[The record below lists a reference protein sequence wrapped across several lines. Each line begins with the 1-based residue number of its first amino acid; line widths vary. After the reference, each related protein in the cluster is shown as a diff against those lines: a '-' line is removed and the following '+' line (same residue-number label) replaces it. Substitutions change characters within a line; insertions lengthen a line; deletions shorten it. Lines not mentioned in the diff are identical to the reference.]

1 MINFAIAVFFLIITP
16 GPGVL
21 SVAGVGAAFGFKSG
35 VRYITGLFFGTNLVA
50 LAVVSGLATIVLS
63 NNLLR
68 LFLMLCSSSYLL
80 FLAYRIALSGA
91 MISFS
96 KAERKPGI
104 IDGIFL
110 QLVNP
115 KAYAVN
121 TAMYTGF
128 LIYPNTIALE
138 IAVKFIIMN
147 LILFRNNYKTGAC
160 SCVFLIF
167 YGIFRAFLELF
178 REPDPQVGYLFGL
191 ISMGAMLS
199 FLMILGGIIIFLKKD
214 DIK

>member
-138 IAVKFIIMN
+138 IVVKFIIMN
-147 LILFRNNYKTGAC
+147 LIWFPLHLFWLFVGVYLKGLNLSAKLQFKIN
-160 SCVFLIF
+160 LLM
-167 YGIFRAFLELF
+167 AFALVVVVILA
-178 REPDPQVGYLFGL
+178 L
-191 ISMGAMLS
+191 ISS
-199 FLMILGGIIIFLKKD
+199 F
-214 DIK
+214 

>member
-147 LILFRNNYKTGAC
+147 LIWFPIHFFWLFVGVYLKGLNLSAKLQFKIN
-160 SCVFLIF
+160 LLM
-167 YGIFRAFLELF
+167 AFALVVVVILA
-178 REPDPQVGYLFGL
+178 L
-191 ISMGAMLS
+191 ISS
-199 FLMILGGIIIFLKKD
+199 F
-214 DIK
+214 

>member
-138 IAVKFIIMN
+138 IVVKFIIMN
-147 LILFRNNYKTGAC
+147 LIWFPIHLFWLFLGVYLKNLNLASKLQYKINLLMA
-160 SCVFLIF
+160 VALVLVVIL
-167 YGIFRAFLELF
+167 ALF
-178 REPDPQVGYLFGL
+178 
-191 ISMGAMLS
+191 SS
-199 FLMILGGIIIFLKKD
+199 F
-214 DIK
+214 

>member
-80 FLAYRIALSGA
+80 FLAYRIALSGST
-91 MISFS
+91 ISFS

-138 IAVKFIIMN
+138 IVVKFIIMN
-147 LILFRNNYKTGAC
+147 LIWFPIHLFWLFVGVYLKGLNLSAKLQFKIN
-160 SCVFLIF
+160 LLM
-167 YGIFRAFLELF
+167 AFALVVVVILA
-178 REPDPQVGYLFGL
+178 L
-191 ISMGAMLS
+191 ISS
-199 FLMILGGIIIFLKKD
+199 F
-214 DIK
+214 

>member
-21 SVAGVGAAFGFKSG
+21 SVAGVGAAFGFKNG

-50 LAVVSGLATIVLS
+50 LAVVSGLATVVLS

-68 LFLMLCSSSYLL
+68 LLLMLCSSSYLL
-80 FLAYRIALSGA
+80 FLAYKIALSGA

-138 IAVKFIIMN
+138 IVVKFIIMN
-147 LILFRNNYKTGAC
+147 LIWFPIHLFWLFVGVYLKGLNLSAKLQFKIN
-160 SCVFLIF
+160 LLM
-167 YGIFRAFLELF
+167 AFALVVVVILALF
-178 REPDPQVGYLFGL
+178 
-191 ISMGAMLS
+191 SS
-199 FLMILGGIIIFLKKD
+199 F
-214 DIK
+214 

>member
-21 SVAGVGAAFGFKSG
+21 SVAGVGAAFGFNSG
-35 VRYITGLFFGTNLVA
+35 VRYIAGLFFGTNLVA

-80 FLAYRIALSGA
+80 LLAYKIAMSGA
-91 MISFS
+91 TISFS
-96 KAERKPGI
+96 TAERKPGV

-121 TAMYTGF
+121 TAMFTGF
-128 LIYPNTIALE
+128 LIYPNAIALE
-138 IAVKFIIMN
+138 IVVKFIIMN
-147 LILFRNNYKTGAC
+147 LIWFPIHLFWL
-160 SCVFLIF
+160 FLGVYLKRLNLSAKLQFKINCLMSF
-167 YGIFRAFLELF
+167 ALVVVVILALF
-178 REPDPQVGYLFGL
+178 
-191 ISMGAMLS
+191 SS
-199 FLMILGGIIIFLKKD
+199 F
-214 DIK
+214 

>member
-80 FLAYRIALSGA
+80 FLAYRIALSGS

-138 IAVKFIIMN
+138 IVVKFIIMN
-147 LILFRNNYKTGAC
+147 LIWFPIHLFWLFVGVYLKGLNLSAKLQFKIN
-160 SCVFLIF
+160 LLM
-167 YGIFRAFLELF
+167 AFALVVVVILA
-178 REPDPQVGYLFGL
+178 L
-191 ISMGAMLS
+191 ISS
-199 FLMILGGIIIFLKKD
+199 F
-214 DIK
+214 

>member
-128 LIYPNTIALE
+128 LIYPNSIALE

-147 LILFRNNYKTGAC
+147 LIWFPIHLFWLFVGVYLKGLNLSAKLQFKIN
-160 SCVFLIF
+160 LLM
-167 YGIFRAFLELF
+167 AFALVVVVILA
-178 REPDPQVGYLFGL
+178 L
-191 ISMGAMLS
+191 ISS
-199 FLMILGGIIIFLKKD
+199 F
-214 DIK
+214 

>member
-138 IAVKFIIMN
+138 IVVKFIIMN
-147 LILFRNNYKTGAC
+147 LIWFPIHLFWLFVGVYLKGLNLSAKLQFKIN
-160 SCVFLIF
+160 LLM
-167 YGIFRAFLELF
+167 AFALVVVVILA
-178 REPDPQVGYLFGL
+178 L
-191 ISMGAMLS
+191 ISS
-199 FLMILGGIIIFLKKD
+199 F
-214 DIK
+214 

>member
-104 IDGIFL
+104 VDGIFL

-138 IAVKFIIMN
+138 IVVKFIIMN
-147 LILFRNNYKTGAC
+147 LIWFPIHLFWLFVGVYLKGLNLSAKLQFKIN
-160 SCVFLIF
+160 LLM
-167 YGIFRAFLELF
+167 AFALVVVVILA
-178 REPDPQVGYLFGL
+178 L
-191 ISMGAMLS
+191 ISS
-199 FLMILGGIIIFLKKD
+199 F
-214 DIK
+214 

>member
-128 LIYPNTIALE
+128 LIYPNSIALE

-147 LILFRNNYKTGAC
+147 LIWFPIHLLWLFVGVYLKGLNLSAKLQFKIN
-160 SCVFLIF
+160 LLM
-167 YGIFRAFLELF
+167 AFALVVVVILA
-178 REPDPQVGYLFGL
+178 L
-191 ISMGAMLS
+191 ISS
-199 FLMILGGIIIFLKKD
+199 F
-214 DIK
+214 

>member
-115 KAYAVN
+115 KAYVVN

-147 LILFRNNYKTGAC
+147 LIWFPIHFFWLFVGVYLKGLNLSAKLQFKIN
-160 SCVFLIF
+160 LLM
-167 YGIFRAFLELF
+167 AFALVVVVILA
-178 REPDPQVGYLFGL
+178 L
-191 ISMGAMLS
+191 ISS
-199 FLMILGGIIIFLKKD
+199 F
-214 DIK
+214 

>member
-128 LIYPNTIALE
+128 LIYPNSIALE

-147 LILFRNNYKTGAC
+147 LIWFPIHFFWLFVGVYLKGLNLSAKLQFKIN
-160 SCVFLIF
+160 LLM
-167 YGIFRAFLELF
+167 AFALVVVVILA
-178 REPDPQVGYLFGL
+178 L
-191 ISMGAMLS
+191 ISS
-199 FLMILGGIIIFLKKD
+199 F
-214 DIK
+214 